1 MSAPRLP
8 DHLELLLTDE
18 PVLDVYAHGPWR
30 VPDGLYEE
38 MRERA
43 VAFNA
48 DERAALLS
56 RQLSDFYGPGT
67 SAAGAEQWSLLTFLL
82 GASAVRGGSR
92 GDVEYELLSDFLA
105 APEPAVRDPL
115 AWFTQ
120 GGRWRPPGLW
130 LPEPAGDD
138 RERRAV
144 MYELA
149 RDCLEVFAGLEP
161 LEPRR
166 RALAELFERHAADPA
181 LREQD
186 LTVPQ
191 DRLEAAWAD
200 GLPDDT
206 LAVLP
211 ELSGPVGYL
220 GWVCAGL
227 DAAHA
232 RLAAQAGD
240 TEPADVAVARLL
252 LAAEMTAVPAEM
264 AVALGTAR
272 YEHLQDR
279 LRASRGDFNVEA
291 WQLNLRAWLARG
303 LVAGEADACRAW
315 LDMAV
320 RLTGAVQ
327 GLPESATMPRCRV
340 PVRAFQL
347 DVRRLFA
354 SRRVTNH
361 LVGRLAPSG
370 TVAAG
375 RQAPGESGAA
385 EPEVA
390 ELKEALVGQPELTRA
405 LREALAARAA
415 GERPIRLLVAGPEGT
430 GKGTAA
436 ELLESVLA
444 ERGAIRE
451 AAWISDQ
458 VFAAL
463 TVSDAVL
470 WLQARVRECLEA
482 RLLLVVDDLE
492 RLASYERC
500 GAAAVEELR
509 RLMARWP
516 ALDVVALCRP
526 GGDRRLF
533 DANPA
538 LVRAFEVTRT
548 RDFRQDDYTELFR
561 RAVARRGA
569 AVTREIAAQAG
580 ALLAATPPLL
590 NLRGARLVEH
600 LATQATANARARLAA
615 AFQAVPP
622 QRTEP
627 TPPPATPASA
637 GEAAP
642 AEAAAASQEVPPA
655 AEDAEPTDAT
665 PAEAGAA
672 AGRDGTAESGDGT
685 QAVRGG
691 PVPVLEVVAADLP
704 QRLIPGRAAER
715 DPHAELAA
723 LAGIE
728 PVKREVAALV
738 AEAKAARLRREAG
751 MAVASRPRH
760 LVFAGSPGTGKGKVA
775 GILGRIFAE
784 VGVLS
789 TGHLVEVDRAD
800 LLGEYTSESALKMRR
815 AVERALGGVLLVR
828 GAHALGQVEPL
839 RGRELV
845 GALLTAVQ
853 THSDDLVVVLTGPE
867 AELNGLLRSH
877 EDLAAYFP
885 KTVRFP
891 DLTDDEL
898 VEVFARKAAESGFAL
913 AGGVLEKVRALVQAA
928 PRDRGLVNAR
938 LMNHLLDR
946 AVAMQG
952 RRVLEDGVVDE
963 HESLDEILLAD
974 VPESLMPGRE
984 AVLDDPLAEIDRLVG
999 LAAVKQEVAAL
1010 VAEARAEQVRRDA
1023 GVPIAFPTRHMAF
1036 TGNPGTAKTTI
1047 ARLIAAVYARLGL
1060 LSSGHLVEATR
1071 ADLVAE
1077 YIGQTAHRVRTVVE
1091 RALGGVLFIDEAYTL
1106 AGTGGD
1112 QRDFGH
1118 EAVAELL
1125 RLMEEH
1131 RSDLVVIVAGYG
1143 TEMERFLASNPGLAS
1158 RFPKRL
1164 HFPDYSVDELLA
1176 IFELMADQAGFTLA
1190 DGVLGQVRAR
1200 LAAEPRGASFGNARM
1215 VRNLLDAAIA
1225 RQAQRITAAADARP
1239 GIKMDDAEVRMLR
1252 TEDLPPGPQ
1261 APDRGGHGPYI

>member
-48 DERAALLS
+48 DERAALLA
-56 RQLSDFYGPGT
+56 RPLSDFYGPRT
-67 SAAGAEQWSLLTFLL
+67 SVAGAEQWSLLTFLL

-138 RERRAV
+138 PERRAV
-144 MYELA
+144 MYRLA
-149 RDCLEVFAGLEP
+149 RDGLDVFAGLEP

-166 RALAELFERHAADPA
+166 RALVELFDRRAADPV
-181 LREQD
+181 LRERD

-200 GLPDDT
+200 GLPDET

-220 GWVCAGL
+220 SWVCAGL
-227 DAAHA
+227 DAAHG
-232 RLAAQAGD
+232 RLAAQLGD
-240 TEPADVAVARLL
+240 TEPADVAVANLL
-252 LAAEMTAVPAEM
+252 LAAELTTVPAEM
-264 AVALGTAR
+264 AVAVGTAR
-272 YEHLQDR
+272 YERLQDR
-279 LRASRGDFNVEA
+279 LRALRGEFDVES
-291 WQLNLRAWLARG
+291 WQLTLRAWLSRG

-327 GLPESATMPRCRV
+327 GLPETATMPRCRV
-340 PVRAFQL
+340 PVRAFQVDL
-347 DVRRLFA
+347 RRLFA

-361 LVGRLAPSG
+361 LVDRLAPPG
-370 TVAAG
+370 AAAAG
-375 RQAPGESGAA
+375 RRDPAGLAEGTRTAAPEA
-385 EPEVA
+385 V
-390 ELKEALVGQPELTRA
+390 ELTEALVGQPELTRA

-436 ELLESVLA
+436 ELLERVLA

-463 TVSDAVL
+463 SVSDAVL

-500 GAAAVEELR
+500 GPAAAEELR
-509 RLMARWP
+509 RLMARSP

-538 LVRAFEVTRT
+538 LVRAFEVART
-548 RDFRQDDYTELFR
+548 RDFREDDYTELSR
-561 RAVARRGA
+561 RAAARRAAVVAREVA
-569 AVTREIAAQAG
+569 ARAG

-600 LATQATANARARLAA
+600 LANQATANARARLAA
-615 AFQAVPP
+615 ALQ
-622 QRTEP
+622 TEP
-627 TPPPATPASA
+627 PRRTAADADPANPAPAAGTPAGSRP
-637 GEAAP
+637 G
-642 AEAAAASQEVPPA
+642 
-655 AEDAEPTDAT
+655 
-665 PAEAGAA
+665 
-672 AGRDGTAESGDGT
+672 
-685 QAVRGG
+685 
-691 PVPVLEVVAADLP
+691 PVLEVVAADLP

-784 VGVLS
+784 VGALS

-828 GAHALGQVEPL
+828 GAHALAQVEPV

-877 EDLAAYFP
+877 EELAAYFP

-913 AGGVLEKVRALVQAA
+913 AAGVLEKVRALVQAA

-974 VPESLMPGRE
+974 VPDSLVPGRE
-984 AVLDDPLAEIDRLVG
+984 AVSDDPLVQIDRLVG

-1023 GVPIAFPTRHMAF
+1023 GVPIAFPTRHMVF

-1047 ARLIAAVYARLGL
+1047 ARLIAAVYAQLGL

-1190 DGVLGQVRAR
+1190 DGVLPQVRAR

-1225 RQAQRITAAADARP
+1225 RQAQRITAAADAKP

-1252 TEDLPPGPQ
+1252 TEDLPPGPREVG
-1261 APDRGGHGPYI
+1261 RGGHGPYI